1 MNNVAQVISTRCAN
15 TNKLV
20 YKVIINRKIL
30 VESYE
35 YHTAYAIAQDHNIN
49 NK

>member
-1 MNNVAQVISTRCAN
+1 MNNVAQIISTRCSN
-15 TNKLV
+15 TDKLV
-20 YKVIINRKIL
+20 HKVIINRKVL

-35 YHTAYAIAQDHNIN
+35 YHTAYAIAQNHNIN